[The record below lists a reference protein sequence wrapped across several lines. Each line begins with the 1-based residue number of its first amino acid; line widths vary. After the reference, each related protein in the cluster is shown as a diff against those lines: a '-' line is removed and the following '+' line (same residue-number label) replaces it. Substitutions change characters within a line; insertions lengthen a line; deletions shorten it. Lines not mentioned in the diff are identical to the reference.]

1 MDRGTWQ
8 AMVHKGH
15 KGSDTTERLTLSLF
29 TFRGHLTCAHEID
42 LSSASWQ
49 QLISFFLLQLSAV
62 MSITSLLVLFP
73 VTVLSIYTLVLLAS
87 SC

>member
-1 MDRGTWQ
+1 MMVMVGSVKHWFLYRNTQ
-8 AMVHKGH
+8 AL
-15 KGSDTTERLTLSLF
+15 LTAVEGA
-29 TFRGHLTCAHEID
+29 T
-42 LSSASWQ
+42 
-49 QLISFFLLQLSAV
+49 SFFLLQLSAV